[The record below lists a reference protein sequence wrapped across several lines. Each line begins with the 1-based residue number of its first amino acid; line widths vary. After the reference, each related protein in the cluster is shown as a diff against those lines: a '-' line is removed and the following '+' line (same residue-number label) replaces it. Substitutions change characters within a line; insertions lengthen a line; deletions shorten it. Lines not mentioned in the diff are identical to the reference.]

1 MKIAGLR
8 AQQTLLLTP
17 PTIKMSNE
25 AKFKADQL
33 VRGSPTPENN
43 PSLEKLLDDQLDDGS
58 NGSDTNSQLLDD
70 VNDAIRVQE
79 EEEGVNVLEE
89 KLPNKQEQQ
98 IEEIIILDDKVQKL
112 RIRQEINEI
121 MLKMHKAKASDASV
135 HARLKRAEE
144 SEGEGSGIF
153 GFCGGA
159 DRK

>member
-1 MKIAGLR
+1 
-8 AQQTLLLTP
+8 
-17 PTIKMSNE
+17 MSDE
-25 AKFKADQL
+25 AKLKADQL

-79 EEEGVNVLEE
+79 EEEEEGENVLEE
-89 KLPNKQEQQ
+89 KLPENKEISKQEQQ

-144 SEGEGSGIF
+144 SEGDGSGIF